1 MAPSSSSR
9 IERECGDMTG
19 GKVKGRKGR
28 REGPVRGID
37 EMKMPSLACF
47 FSPPFIPLLMTSRCV
62 SLCFYDR
69 VCVCV
74 SERERERSKEEMRND
89 TNCQSNKKHPH
100 PNEKQRHKILKKI
113 KLEHD
118 ESNMKEERR
127 GKNRERRQREEE
139 ESEENNNHRNNN
151 HRNNNHNDNH
161 IIK

>member
-1 MAPSSSSR
+1 
-9 IERECGDMTG
+9 
-19 GKVKGRKGR
+19 
-28 REGPVRGID
+28 
-37 EMKMPSLACF
+37 
-47 FSPPFIPLLMTSRCV
+47 
-62 SLCFYDR
+62 
-69 VCVCV
+69 
-74 SERERERSKEEMRND
+74 MRND

>member
-1 MAPSSSSR
+1 
-9 IERECGDMTG
+9 MTPTA
-19 GKVKGRKGR
+19 KATKSTPTR
-28 REGPVRGID
+28 
-37 EMKMPSLACF
+37 MK
-47 FSPPFIPLLMTSRCV
+47 
-62 SLCFYDR
+62 
-69 VCVCV
+69 
-74 SERERERSKEEMRND
+74 
-89 TNCQSNKKHPH
+89 SNGTKFKK
-100 PNEKQRHKILKKI
+100 QF